1 MNRISKVFTLLLA
14 FLVISAIASG
24 VSAYLGSFVNL
35 GVSDMENKVF
45 DLQVK
50 LRNLTTGELLSS
62 IRGWEEQ
69 KLKESFDKLSPPT
82 ISYAFGVDYLST
94 ILSSSSGNVSFSRDV
109 QEAKFPDISLVGM
122 SVKKGVAALTL
133 DVQGAV
139 QMWVFKYENGWKT
152 KDVPFGYF
160 VEDIAISKDQVS
172 FSLSVAG
179 QKKKYEFPI
188 AAVPAQYAAP

>member
-1 MNRISKVFTLLLA
+1 MSKINKIFTLLLVL
-14 FLVISAIASG
+14 LVISAATSG
-24 VSAYLGSFVNL
+24 VSTYLGSFVDL
-35 GVSDMENKVF
+35 GISDMENKVF

-50 LRNLTTGELLSS
+50 LRNLTTGELLSG

-82 ISYAFGVDYLST
+82 ISYAFGIDYLSAV
-94 ILSSSSGNVSFSRDV
+94 LSSSSGNVSFSRDV

-133 DVQGAV
+133 DVQGTV

-179 QKKKYEFPI
+179 QKRKYEFPI
-188 AAVPAQYAAP
+188 AAVPAQYVSP